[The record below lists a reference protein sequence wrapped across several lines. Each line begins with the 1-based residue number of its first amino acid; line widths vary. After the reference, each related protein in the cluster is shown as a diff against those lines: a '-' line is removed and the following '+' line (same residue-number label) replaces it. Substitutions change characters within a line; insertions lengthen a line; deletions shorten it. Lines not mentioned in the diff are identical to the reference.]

1 MKTDI
6 VVVFFFSQLHKLIL
20 FYSIVFVTYW
30 EENPTLFAS
39 QQLNIESGIESA
51 T

>member
-1 MKTDI
+1 MKNDI
-6 VVVFFFSQLHKLIL
+6 GFFFFRLHKLIL

-30 EENPTLFAS
+30 EENQTLFAS
-39 QQLNIESGIESA
+39 QLNKESGIESA